1 MLEGTRTEE
10 LAVPAAAAWA
20 VLADVAAYPS
30 WQRLVDHVDVRARD
44 HAGRPAVVGTA
55 LDAGIKVI
63 GLELR
68 YAYEPERAVRFDLVR
83 GDVKALRG
91 AWTLEP
97 AGAAACR
104 VTYAVEV
111 DPGRRLGLLLRGG
124 VADRVRAKV
133 VDGAADDLRT
143 RLGG

>member
-10 LAVPAAAAWA
+10 LAVAAPAAWA

-44 HAGRPAVVGTA
+44 DAGRPAVVGTA

-68 YAYEPERAVRFDLVR
+68 YAYDDGHAVRFDLVR
-83 GDVKALRG
+83 GDVKALHG
-91 AWTLEP
+91 AWTLDA
-97 AGAAACR
+97 AGPEACR
-104 VTYAVEV
+104 VTYAVQV
-111 DPGRRLGLLLRGG
+111 DPGRRRGLLLHGG
-124 VADRVRAKV
+124 VADRVRSRV
-133 VDGAADDLRT
+133 VDAAVDDLRA
-143 RLGG
+143 RLAA

>member
-1 MLEGTRTEE
+1 MLEGTRTED

-44 HAGRPAVVGTA
+44 DDGRPAVVGTA

-68 YAYEPERAVRFDLVR
+68 YVYEAGRAVRFDLVR
-83 GDVKALRG
+83 GDVKALHG
-91 AWTLEP
+91 AWTVEP
-97 AGAAACR
+97 AGANACR
-104 VTYAVEV
+104 VTYAVQV

-124 VADRVRAKV
+124 VADRVRARV
-133 VDGAADDLRT
+133 VDGAVDDLRA
-143 RLGG
+143 RVAA